1 MLQRRN
7 LLTFAIVGALGAATL
22 PAVAQPRGR
31 DDDPRSDDRRGSSGP
46 NRNPQPNRGNDRGDR
61 NDRNDRDSRN
71 DRNDDRGRGG
81 PSSHARG
88 VGPDQRWRRGDRLP
102 TQYRHR
108 QYVVNDWRSHRL
120 SAPPRGYHWVQIGG
134 DFALIAIAT
143 GLIAQLVLY

>member
-7 LLTFAIVGALGAATL
+7 LLSVALVGALSAVAL

-31 DDDPRSDDRRGSSGP
+31 DDQRNDDDRRGTSGP
-46 NRNPQPNRGNDRGDR
+46 SRNSPNNRR
-61 NDRNDRDSRN
+61 NDQNRH
-71 DRNDDRGRGG
+71 DDRGRGG
-81 PSSHARG
+81 PGPQARG

-120 SAPPRGYHWVQIGG
+120 SAPPRGYHWVQVGG
-134 DFALIAIAT
+134 DYALIAIAT
-143 GLIAQLVLY
+143 GLISQLVLH